1 MSFVPEAR
9 EHAPVRL
16 VTYLGLVVR
25 RVWAKRGILIGSFLG
40 STLVIALL
48 VVLPLYEAS
57 VQAIDLKF
65 TLAGTAA
72 SDVDITSFAQTSD
85 YSGEQAQAN
94 REIID
99 ENWRKFVIEWYPTA
113 LERSQTRE
121 FLVVPVDGS
130 VDWLGQAETW
140 KATIA
145 QRRLEGAPPEEDPPP
160 PYPTPPQEAT
170 QVRMLTAPDIED
182 LLTVVEGEWPGDLA
196 SLPPEGPN
204 APLPIVLGAEVA
216 ARTQRG
222 VGDVFVLRPFFGL
235 PDVFELVEVAA
246 IVEPVDST
254 DKFWG
259 SDDPR
264 FMTYLSQTTFDTYTS
279 SVPVNPNDDRWARTG
294 RGFPGTTVIQRWF
307 LEFDPETLELD
318 QRQAVIND
326 IVNYNAGVSQAS
338 GGTIASNSF
347 LPLLLAEFQTR
358 STVIGA
364 PINAM
369 LALVV
374 GGALY
379 FLIYTAA
386 LTLEREGPEIALLR
400 TRGASSSQTIGIH
413 LAQSGFIAVI
423 AALLAP
429 YVARLLVGITGRI
442 PPLSSLTGGAAL
454 EVSQVRRIEPYLIVG
469 AVLVFLAMGLAIVP
483 ISRRTVLELRS
494 LAARPTKQSVWQRYN
509 LDLFAI
515 ALSLVIMFQLWQR
528 GFINLSGGEA
538 TLDPLAVVF
547 PVLLLFT
554 GALVL
559 LRLLPWM
566 LRLAGWLMTK
576 ARFMSLSLPGWHL
589 GRNPVPYGRLALLVW
604 LTTGL
609 GTFALTYA
617 NTLEQSFVDRA
628 AFAAGADARIIDDKA
643 GFLIVPDEDEGARV
657 LRTDGAPRQISR
669 RAEVLA
675 IRPAE
680 FSAVVEWRPD
690 FGADDPVEVFG
701 ALRPDGTA
709 PDIGVELPP
718 DATGLSVDGIV
729 VPRSAA
735 EEADLGER
743 ADDQS
748 LRLMLKVF
756 DAEGQAWTMQA
767 DSDFVDTGW
776 DTVVV
781 DLSEGLNSDYRSPP
795 VAPLS
800 LHAMWLERSDQIDG
814 NVINGESLLFSEVTA
829 LTPDGPV
836 PLDRALD
843 ELSATDGLV
852 LQRDVPGD
860 RAATIYFS
868 DLPPGV
874 SPPTAADLAASPLV
888 RPGTVTLLA
897 LQGRR
902 SRVNPVVPQL
912 RRIPEDLLVLLDG
925 EAAAIAGLEVGEAS
939 SYSIGS
945 DIIPGVMAGL
955 VGEVPTMNDRTK
967 EGNMVVDFDALNAW
981 INGSASWSFETNLA
995 RVDGP
1000 DELWVSSGNPDAAI
1014 RRITAQL
1021 DDEPRRIITLAGS
1034 AAEFSSRPVQ
1044 VGLVAILFVG
1054 AAVSVVLALA
1064 GVTGYVL
1071 LAVARRA
1078 REMGV
1083 LRALGFQRREV
1094 AGTFAVEQLAVIG
1107 LGAAIGVAGGI
1118 ILTWIMI
1125 PFLQLGETAREIEP
1139 AVVLSVD
1146 WTTLWLYVAA
1156 VALMLIASVFW
1167 ATRRVSAR
1175 RMSEVLREVDH

>member
-1 MSFVPEAR
+1 M
-9 EHAPVRL
+9 
-16 VTYLGLVVR
+16 
-25 RVWAKRGILIGSFLG
+25 
-40 STLVIALL
+40 
-48 VVLPLYEAS
+48 
-57 VQAIDLKF
+57 
-65 TLAGTAA
+65 
-72 SDVDITSFAQTSD
+72 
-85 YSGEQAQAN
+85 
-94 REIID
+94 
-99 ENWRKFVIEWYPTA
+99 
-113 LERSQTRE
+113 
-121 FLVVPVDGS
+121 
-130 VDWLGQAETW
+130 
-140 KATIA
+140 
-145 QRRLEGAPPEEDPPP
+145 
-160 PYPTPPQEAT
+160 
-170 QVRMLTAPDIED
+170 
-182 LLTVVEGEWPGDLA
+182 
-196 SLPPEGPN
+196 
-204 APLPIVLGAEVA
+204 
-216 ARTQRG
+216 
-222 VGDVFVLRPFFGL
+222 LRPFLGL
-235 PDVFELVEVAA
+235 PEVFEYVEIAA
-246 IVEPVDST
+246 IVEPEDPT

-259 SDDPR
+259 VDDPLS
-264 FMTYLSQTTFDTYTS
+264 MLYLSQATFDTYS
-279 SVPVNPNDDRWARTG
+279 SAVPVNPNEDLWARTT
-294 RGFPGTTVIQRWF
+294 RGFSGATVMQRWF

-318 QRQAVIND
+318 QRQAVING

-400 TRGASSSQTIGIH
+400 TRGASSSQTVGIH
-413 LAQSGFIAVI
+413 LAQSAFIAVI

-429 YVARLLVGITGRI
+429 YVARLLVGITGRV

-469 AVLVFLAMGLAIVP
+469 AVLVFLAMGLAILP
-483 ISRRTVLELRS
+483 ISRRSVLELRS

-538 TLDPLAVVF
+538 TLDPLAVIF

-566 LRLAGWLMTK
+566 LRLAGWIMTK
-576 ARFMSLSLPGWHL
+576 ARFMSMALPGWHL

-609 GTFALTYA
+609 GAFALTYA
-617 NTLEQSFVDRA
+617 NTLEQSFADRA
-628 AFAAGADARIIDDKA
+628 AFTAGADVRIVDDMA
-643 GFLIVPDEDEGARV
+643 GFLIVPDEDQGARV

-675 IRPAE
+675 IRPEE
-680 FSAVVEWRPD
+680 FSEVVAWRPD
-690 FGADDPVEVFG
+690 FGADDPFEIFG

-709 PDIGVELPP
+709 PDIGVELPV
-718 DATGLSVDGIV
+718 DATGLSVDGLV

-735 EEADLGER
+735 EEAELGER

-748 LRLMLKVF
+748 LRLMVKVF
-756 DAEGQAWTMQA
+756 DAAGQAWTMQA
-767 DSDFVDTGW
+767 GSDFVDTGW
-776 DTVVV
+776 STAVV
-781 DLSEGLNSDYRSPP
+781 DLAEGLNDDFPSPP
-795 VAPLS
+795 VTPLT
-800 LHAMWLERSDQIDG
+800 LHAMWLERSDQLDG
-814 NVINGESLLFSEVTA
+814 IVNNGESLLFADVVV
-829 LTPDGPV
+829 LTPGGPV
-836 PLDRALD
+836 LLDAALG
-843 ELSATDGLV
+843 ELSAINGLV
-852 LQRDVPGD
+852 LQGEVPGD
-860 RAATIYFS
+860 RAATVYFS

-874 SPPTAADLAASPLV
+874 PPPTATEIAASPLV
-888 RPGTVTLLA
+888 RPGTVGLLS
-897 LQGRR
+897 LPGRR
-902 SRVNPVVPQL
+902 ARVNPIVPQL
-912 RRIPEDLLVLLDG
+912 RRVPDDLLVLLDR
-925 EAAAIAGLEVGEAS
+925 EAAAIAGLEVGESS

-945 DIIPGVMAGL
+945 EIIPGVMAGL

-967 EGNMVVDFDALNAW
+967 EGNMIVDFDALNAW
-981 INGSASWSFETNLA
+981 TNGSASWSFETNLA

-1000 DELWVSSGNPDAAI
+1000 DELWVASENPDAAI

-1021 DDEPRRIITLAGS
+1021 EDEPRQIITLAGS

-1107 LGAAIGVAGGI
+1107 MGAAIGVAGGI

-1146 WTTLWLYVAA
+1146 WTTLWLYVAG

-1167 ATRRVSAR
+1167 ATRRVSTR
-1175 RMSEVLREVDH
+1175 RMSEVLREVER